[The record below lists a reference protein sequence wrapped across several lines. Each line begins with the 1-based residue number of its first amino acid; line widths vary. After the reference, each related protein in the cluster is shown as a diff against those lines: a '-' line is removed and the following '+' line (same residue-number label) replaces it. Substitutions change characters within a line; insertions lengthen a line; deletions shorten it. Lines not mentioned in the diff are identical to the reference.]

1 MRTVAGVLGIAYGL
15 IVGCAGAAGMVW
27 GLSSFGEVGWL
38 VFLGVF
44 VVALGVALARN
55 GWKLLKGEP
64 GADDRLIQLLMVP
77 AGLSG
82 VAIGSMVAQADLSTG
97 AVQNQL
103 AGFIAA
109 FVLSVAAIL
118 LTSRA

>member
-1 MRTVAGVLGIAYGL
+1 MRTVAGVLGITYGL
-15 IVGCAGAAGMVW
+15 IVGSAGAAGMVW
-27 GLSSFGEVGWL
+27 GLVSFGDVGWL
-38 VFLGVF
+38 AFLSVF
-44 VVALGVALARN
+44 VIALGVALTRN
-55 GWKLLKGEP
+55 GWKLLKWES

-82 VAIGSMVAQADLSTG
+82 VAIGSMVAKADLSTG
-97 AVQNQL
+97 AAQNQL
-103 AGFIAA
+103 TGFITA